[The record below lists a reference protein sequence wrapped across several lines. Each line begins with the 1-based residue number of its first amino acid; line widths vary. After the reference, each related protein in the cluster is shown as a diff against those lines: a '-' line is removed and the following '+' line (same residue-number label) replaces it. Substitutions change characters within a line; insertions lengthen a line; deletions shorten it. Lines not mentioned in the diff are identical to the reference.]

1 MNEGCRP
8 RFESAAHDDG
18 QLAIRHCRGTG
29 YAAAVVVAVAMGSA
43 VSGANL
49 QTVDTSPRVGDPVQ
63 GRVLIRSF
71 GCGACHGI
79 PGIPEA
85 DGIVGPPL
93 DRMAE
98 RAYLA
103 GVLANTHEN
112 MMRWLR
118 DPPAVDPATAMPKVE
133 MSEDQALHI
142 AAYLYTL
149 R

>member
-1 MNEGCRP
+1 MY
-8 RFESAAHDDG
+8 
-18 QLAIRHCRGTG
+18 T
-29 YAAAVVVAVAMGSA
+29 AAVVVLAAFTGGA
-43 VSGANL
+43 VSATNL
-49 QTVDTSPRVGDPVQ
+49 QTVNASPSAGDPVQ
-63 GRVLIRSF
+63 GRALVRSF
-71 GCGACHGI
+71 GCGACHVI
-79 PGIPEA
+79 PGISEA

-93 DRMAE
+93 DRIAE

-112 MMRWLR
+112 MVRWLR

-142 AAYLYTL
+142 AAFLYTL